1 MDGPRAW
8 AGGDDMGPDG
18 AADARQDEVS
28 EGGERPR
35 DGGGDED
42 GDEVQENGPVAGKS
56 PNDCPRLAIR
66 TREAEKSCDRGLT
79 RDAEQRR
86 RQEVASIDDGA
97 DTLVKMMTSTLKE
110 QLHTEMEVRDEWRA
124 RRYVD
129 TVRPAM
135 AALRYVH
142 AVREQA
148 EAGMAVA
155 TANDQTLMTEEGE
168 GAATEEGG
176 VAAAEEGGVLALEGS
191 GARATSGGVE
201 TADLATEPQTAKGV
215 TEEDSKNSTSAVSST
230 MVEPSESQRGSK
242 RRRACRTGRRVK
254 PDTRSTDET
263 ERIIVELEEEQARRR
278 LRQEAEARGELADR
292 RARREEATQASSR
305 SQAASARVSLVQRR
319 PQLTAASVSMAT
331 DFDVAAD
338 DGLPT
343 AEVTVNG
350 DRRQV
355 KLDSGA
361 RYSVAGSAWM
371 ARGERVREPAPVDC
385 VEGIGGFQLDVI
397 GVWAF
402 SMVNVFGQR
411 VEIRA
416 CVIEGCTDEFLVGVD
431 FMRKHRANM
440 DFDRN
445 EVRYYEKERLV
456 VIPFRTNGV
465 EGDAQVYLDD
475 VVVFTRGDA
484 E

>member
-18 AADARQDEVS
+18 AADVRQDEVS

-86 RQEVASIDDGA
+86 RQEVARIDDGA
-97 DTLVKMMTSTLKE
+97 DTLAKMMTSTLKE

-242 RRRACRTGRRVK
+242 RQRACRTGRRVK

-292 RARREEATQASSR
+292 
-305 SQAASARVSLVQRR
+305 
-319 PQLTAASVSMAT
+319 
-331 DFDVAAD
+331 
-338 DGLPT
+338 
-343 AEVTVNG
+343 
-350 DRRQV
+350 
-355 KLDSGA
+355 
-361 RYSVAGSAWM
+361 
-371 ARGERVREPAPVDC
+371 
-385 VEGIGGFQLDVI
+385 
-397 GVWAF
+397 
-402 SMVNVFGQR
+402 
-411 VEIRA
+411 
-416 CVIEGCTDEFLVGVD
+416 
-431 FMRKHRANM
+431 
-440 DFDRN
+440 
-445 EVRYYEKERLV
+445 
-456 VIPFRTNGV
+456 
-465 EGDAQVYLDD
+465 
-475 VVVFTRGDA
+475 
-484 E
+484 